1 MKRVLVAFVM
11 VIAMSAMAAP
21 PCWACSCADLGK
33 KEQAKTADV
42 IFTGK
47 VVDVEKGGSY
57 AKVRFKV
64 AKVYKGGTK
73 RYTNVFTESPD
84 PEECG
89 FGYSFKEDTKY
100 TVFADW
106 GKDKKYTDICSG
118 TKKGEINPDN
128 YGLGEPYA
136 PKSDE

>member
-1 MKRVLVAFVM
+1 MKRVLIGFVM
-11 VIAMSAMAAP
+11 ILVMSAMTAP
-21 PCWACSCADLGK
+21 PCWACSCAELGK
-33 KEQAKTADV
+33 KDQAKTAEV

-47 VVDVEKGGSY
+47 VVDVEKAGNY
-57 AKVRFKV
+57 TKTRFKV
-64 AKVYKGGTK
+64 AKVYKGDTK

-84 PEECG
+84 PGQCG

-106 GKDKKYTDICSG
+106 GNGKKYTDICSG

-128 YGLGEPYA
+128 YGLPEGYP
-136 PKSDE
+136 PGD